1 MLGKISEKVPFTRPE
16 IVNLLST
23 DFPKFL
29 PREKGLEAAQERAE
43 AGPQSEGPTQRV
55 TELVNK
61 DIMAQLLQMGFPQ
74 VRAEKG
80 LWLTGVCVRVCVCV

>member
-1 MLGKISEKVPFTRPE
+1 M
-16 IVNLLST
+16 
-23 DFPKFL
+23 
-29 PREKGLEAAQERAE
+29 
-43 AGPQSEGPTQRV
+43 

-61 DIMAQLLQMGFPQ
+61 DIMAQLIQMGFPQ